1 MTMQTAVSTRS
12 DLLQLKVENVTVL
25 FTTFFYLNNS
35 IALEINVQSE
45 AVLEWSSHSL
55 AEVSLQV
62 GSKQH
67 STLK

>member
-25 FTTFFYLNNS
+25 FITFFYLNNS

-45 AVLEWSSHSL
+45 AVLE
-55 AEVSLQV
+55 
-62 GSKQH
+62 
-67 STLK
+67 